1 MLQTLNVYQ
10 IPAKEHKVVDRWDA
24 DKISVS

>member
-10 IPAKEHKVVDRWDA
+10 IPAKERQVVDHSEA
-24 DKISVS
+24 DEISDL